1 LNIHSG
7 EVRLFT
13 LPAVCPTLRLRDY
26 HIKKRRY
33 AMPRGH
39 AAKREAKKP
48 KKRDD
53 KRLIEPPTI
62 SHTQVEV
69 VGKRRKAKEREE

>member
-1 LNIHSG
+1 
-7 EVRLFT
+7 
-13 LPAVCPTLRLRDY
+13 
-26 HIKKRRY
+26 
-33 AMPRGH
+33 MPRGH
-39 AAKREAKKP
+39 AARREAKKP